1 MSKSEKNP
9 SEGSYM
15 HIKNTDKLDD
25 SENDAKTQNSSTN
38 LELVNLPLEKT
49 KTEKHKLIK
58 KNALNSISDI
68 PIEKDVPLTQN
79 DQTDS
84 NKPNLKGNMLMC
96 CYNKNG
102 NPMICIGPNC
112 NNNLFQFSRAFHFM
126 FNNFY
131 ICNMFLLFLW
141 SMELTQRLCK
151 KYWISNYIYT
161 TWLIY
166 AYLPHQPRHPR

>member
-1 MSKSEKNP
+1 MSKPGKSIL
-9 SEGSYM
+9 EGSYI

-25 SENDAKTQNSSTN
+25 PEIDTQTQNTSTN
-38 LELVNLPLEKT
+38 LELVNLPPEKT
-49 KTEKHKLIK
+49 KTDKHKLIK
-58 KNALNSISDI
+58 KNPLNSISDI

-79 DQTDS
+79 EQMDS
-84 NKPNLKGNMLMC
+84 NRPNLKGNMFMC

-112 NNNLFQFSRAFHFM
+112 NNNLFQFSRAFHTM

-141 SMELTQRLCK
+141 SMELT
-151 KYWISNYIYT
+151 
-161 TWLIY
+161 
-166 AYLPHQPRHPR
+166 